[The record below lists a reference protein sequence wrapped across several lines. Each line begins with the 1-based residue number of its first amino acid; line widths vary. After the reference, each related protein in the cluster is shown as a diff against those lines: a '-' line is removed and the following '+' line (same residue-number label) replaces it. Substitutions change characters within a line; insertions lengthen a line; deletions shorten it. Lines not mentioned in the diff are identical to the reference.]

1 MGGLAFE
8 SAGGTLPPESD
19 QRGRQNV
26 MMAYERIRAAGGN
39 PDQECWVVDCG
50 RTQRFLSF
58 RRDECPCLIHGRP
71 GARSYWCSSLGR
83 YLTTEDRMALQ
94 GFHCGPERPGDASMN
109 QLLGNAMSV
118 NVVEA
123 VLVQAAWALG
133 Y

>member
-1 MGGLAFE
+1 
-8 SAGGTLPPESD
+8 
-19 QRGRQNV
+19 
-26 MMAYERIRAAGGN
+26 
-39 PDQECWVVDCG
+39 
-50 RTQRFLSF
+50 
-58 RRDECPCLIHGRP
+58 
-71 GARSYWCSSLGR
+71 
-83 YLTTEDRMALQ
+83 MALQ